1 MERIS
6 PNLWTVVRTQ
16 TVLTPGQATYS
27 LTPQTITVLDAS
39 IVLNFGSSNE
49 SRRFITPISR
59 TEYLSYA
66 NQQTPG
72 QPTVWWQD
80 RLISPTITFYP
91 IPDGNGPYTFDY
103 YSCTQLEESL
113 PGGEI
118 PNIPYRWIDAV
129 VRVFDLSPSLA
140 SIRLPVLTR
149 LHSDKSARRKAE
161 QAWKRW
167 NGTRDVENTP
177 IVFAPGLSSYYSR

>member
-1 MERIS
+1 MTSSGTYNFTASNGEIVLAAYEPLQIRAPSIRQEHMYAARRELNLLFS
-6 PNLWTVVRTQ
+6 RWSNFTPNLWTVVRTQ

-80 RLISPTITFYP
+80 
-91 IPDGNGPYTFDY
+91 
-103 YSCTQLEESL
+103 
-113 PGGEI
+113 
-118 PNIPYRWIDAV
+118 
-129 VRVFDLSPSLA
+129 
-140 SIRLPVLTR
+140 
-149 LHSDKSARRKAE
+149 H
-161 QAWKRW
+161 
-167 NGTRDVENTP
+167 
-177 IVFAPGLSSYYSR
+177 